1 MTEDVVFRSCEP
13 MFHGRSARF
22 TQSDAGEVDRQPKV
36 GNLRTSRSRTWTRK
50 VRLVAW
56 FPILV
61 SVFFRGAS
69 ACGQSP
75 SNVKPTAQPKAVA
88 SEHVGS
94 LACAECHKQIY
105 NGYSQ
110 TGMGRAALSVGI
122 RARLKRKGDLPRHS
136 RREVDYRSWG
146 ERARRPCP
154 ARRLCISSAA
164 VFLLQSTALGV

>member
-1 MTEDVVFRSCEP
+1 MTEDVVFLSCEP

-69 ACGQSP
+69 ACGQSQ
-75 SNVKPTAQPKAVA
+75 SNVKPTAQPKATA

-94 LACAECHKQIY
+94 LACAECHKEIY
-105 NGYSQ
+105 SKYAQ
-110 TGMGRAALSVGI
+110 TGMGRSISLVTLEFMHATGSSFSPSTSSTRTGRKCSATLANWIGSSEQGKTGSAAW
-122 RARLKRKGDLPRHS
+122 S
-136 RREVDYRSWG
+136 RRVTMY
-146 ERARRPCP
+146 
-154 ARRLCISSAA
+154 
-164 VFLLQSTALGV
+164 